1 MSFSPDNGSEST
13 RRGLLGSSLVVGS
26 MTLLSRV
33 LGLIRDVVLAGFI
46 GATSGAD
53 AFFVAFKIPNFLRRL
68 FAEGAFSQAF
78 IPVLSDYRATGDD
91 PALQQFINRVAGVMG
106 GVLFLVTTVMVLAAP
121 IVATLFAPGFMSDPV
136 KFALTVDML
145 RITFP
150 YLFLISLT
158 GMAGA
163 ILNSYGYFAIPALTP
178 VFLNLSLILAALV
191 ASQWFDPPILALAW
205 GVLVAGVCQL
215 TLQLPFLARIGRLPK
230 PVWTPKDEGVGR
242 VMRLMIPALFGVS
255 VSQIN
260 LLLDTVLASL
270 LPDGSVAWLYY
281 SDRLTELPLGVFGIA
296 IATVILQNLS
306 DLRIGG
312 GVHQAHKVLD
322 WAVRM
327 VVIIAIPATLALWIL
342 SAPIL
347 TTLFEYGAMRAE
359 DIAMAELS
367 MRAYALGLVAFM
379 LIKVLAPGF
388 YAQQDT
394 KTPVKIGVIAM
405 VSNMLLNVAF
415 VFPLMWWFNI
425 GHVGLALATSCSALL
440 NAALLYRGLAARSL
454 FAWQSGWG
462 RLLRALGLGS
472 GLMIVVL
479 FTGVGLLPDFSE
491 MSWWQRAQ
499 NLTLLVTS
507 GALSF
512 LLGAYLMGLRTADL
526 RAPRAQESA

>member
-1 MSFSPDNGSEST
+1 
-13 RRGLLGSSLVVGS
+13 
-26 MTLLSRV
+26 
-33 LGLIRDVVLAGFI
+33 
-46 GATSGAD
+46 
-53 AFFVAFKIPNFLRRL
+53 
-68 FAEGAFSQAF
+68 
-78 IPVLSDYRATGDD
+78 
-91 PALQQFINRVAGVMG
+91 
-106 GVLFLVTTVMVLAAP
+106 
-121 IVATLFAPGFMSDPV
+121 
-136 KFALTVDML
+136 
-145 RITFP
+145 
-150 YLFLISLT
+150 
-158 GMAGA
+158 
-163 ILNSYGYFAIPALTP
+163 
-178 VFLNLSLILAALV
+178 
-191 ASQWFDPPILALAW
+191 
-205 GVLVAGVCQL
+205 
-215 TLQLPFLARIGRLPK
+215 
-230 PVWTPKDEGVGR
+230 
-242 VMRLMIPALFGVS
+242 
-255 VSQIN
+255 
-260 LLLDTVLASL
+260 
-270 LPDGSVAWLYY
+270 
-281 SDRLTELPLGVFGIA
+281 
-296 IATVILQNLS
+296 
-306 DLRIGG
+306 
-312 GVHQAHKVLD
+312 
-322 WAVRM
+322 
-327 VVIIAIPATLALWIL
+327 
-342 SAPIL
+342 
-347 TTLFEYGAMRAE
+347 MRAE